1 MTDYGKVLTQMSATE
16 QIEAMAA
23 SWRATGDAYAAEA
36 QASNYLPRI
45 AANAAEAAKYYEM
58 ANRLEATYAGAS

>member
-1 MTDYGKVLTQMSATE
+1 MNVTE
-16 QIEAMAA
+16 QIESMAA

-36 QASNYLPRI
+36 EASNYLPRI

-58 ANRLEATYAGAS
+58 ANRLESTYGGVTA